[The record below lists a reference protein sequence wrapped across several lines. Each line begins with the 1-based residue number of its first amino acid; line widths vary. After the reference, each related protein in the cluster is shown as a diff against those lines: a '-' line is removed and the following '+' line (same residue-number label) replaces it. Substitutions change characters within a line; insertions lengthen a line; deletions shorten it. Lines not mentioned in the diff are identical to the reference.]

1 MRKVTLFKGD
11 GIGPEI
17 CASVKRVI
25 EAVKAD
31 IEFEEFEVG
40 EAEYLAHG
48 ALIPQAA
55 FESIERNKLV
65 LKAPITTPIGKGF
78 RSCNVQLREKYDL
91 YANIRPAKNLPNV
104 KTPFQNVDMVIFR
117 ENTEDL
123 YVGKEEKID
132 ENTIH
137 ATKIITRKC
146 SERIIRAAFEFAMNN
161 HRKKVSC
168 IHKANILK
176 MSDGLFLSVFNE
188 IKNEYPSI
196 ETDAFIVDNACMQMV
211 MHPEKFDVMV
221 MPNLYGDI
229 LSDLASGL
237 IGGLG
242 FLPSA
247 NMGSGIAMFEAVHG
261 SAPDIA
267 NQNKANPTALLL
279 SACMLLDYVDEHE
292 KAEKIRHAVYA
303 VLQKGKVRTQDCG
316 GQSSTTEY
324 TDAIISQL
332 NEMVQNPSK
341 KL

>member
-17 CASVKRVI
+17 CESVKAIVNHLNL
-25 EAVKAD
+25 D
-31 IEFEEFEVG
+31 IEFEEFNVG
-40 EAEYLAHG
+40 EAEYFRNG
-48 ALIPQAA
+48 ALIPEAA
-55 FESIERNKLV
+55 FDSIERNKII

-91 YANIRPAKNLPNV
+91 YTNIRPAKNLPNV
-104 KTPFQNVDMVIFR
+104 ITPFNNVDMVIFR

-123 YVGKEEKID
+123 YVGKEIVID

-137 ATKIITRKC
+137 AIKIITRKC
-146 SERIIRAAFEFAMNN
+146 SERIIRAAFDYAIKNN
-161 HRKKVSC
+161 RKKVSC

-176 MSDGLFLSVFNE
+176 QSDGLFLSIFNE
-188 IKNEYPSI
+188 IKEEYPSI
-196 ETDAFIVDNACMQMV
+196 QTDVYIVDNACMQMV

-247 NMGSGIAMFEAVHG
+247 NIGKDVAMFEAVHG

-267 NQNKANPTALLL
+267 GKNLANPTAFLL
-279 SACMLLDYVDEHE
+279 SLCMMLDYMGLE
-292 KAEKIRHAVYA
+292 KDATNIRNAIFS
-303 VLQKGKVRTQDCG
+303 VLEEGKVRTRDCG
-316 GQSSTTEY
+316 GTSSTTEF
-324 TDAIISQL
+324 TDAIIS
-332 NEMVQNPSK
+332 

>member
-1 MRKVTLFKGD
+1 MRKVTLFRGD

-17 CASVKRVI
+17 C
-25 EAVKAD
+25 EATKKVLQACKAE
-31 IEFEEFEVG
+31 IEFEEFDVG
-40 EAEYLAHG
+40 ANEYERHGKLISDEAY
-48 ALIPQAA
+48 
-55 FESIERNKLV
+55 ESIERNKIV

-104 KTPFQNVDMVIFR
+104 VTPFNNVDMVIFR

-123 YVGKEEKID
+123 YIGKEEKID
-132 ENTIH
+132 ENTVY
-137 ATKIITRKC
+137 ATKIITRVC
-146 SERIIRAAFEFAMNN
+146 SERIIRAAFEYALSHN
-161 HRKKVSC
+161 RKKVSC

-176 MSDGLFLSVFNE
+176 MSDGLFLEIFNE
-188 IKNEYPSI
+188 IKKEYPTIIADSY
-196 ETDAFIVDNACMQMV
+196 IVDNACMQMV

-247 NMGSGIAMFEAVHG
+247 NLGKDIAMFEAVHG

-267 NQNKANPTALLL
+267 NLNKANPTALLL
-279 SACMLLDYVDEHE
+279 SACMMLEYMGDNENAARIRQAINDVLLE
-292 KAEKIRHAVYA
+292 
-303 VLQKGKVRTQDCG
+303 GKVRTQDCG
-316 GQSSTTEY
+316 GKSSTSEF
-324 TDAIISQL
+324 TDEII
-332 NEMVQNPSK
+332 K
-341 KL
+341 KIK

>member
-17 CASVKRVI
+17 CESVKAIVNHLNL
-25 EAVKAD
+25 D
-31 IEFEEFEVG
+31 IEFEEFNVG
-40 EAEYLAHG
+40 EAEYFRNG
-48 ALIPQAA
+48 ALIPEAA
-55 FESIERNKLV
+55 FDSIERNKII

-91 YANIRPAKNLPNV
+91 YTNIRPAKNLPNV
-104 KTPFQNVDMVIFR
+104 ITPFNNVDMVIFR

-123 YVGKEEKID
+123 YVGKEIVID

-137 ATKIITRKC
+137 AIKIITRKC
-146 SERIIRAAFEFAMNN
+146 SERIIRAAFDYAIKNN
-161 HRKKVSC
+161 RKKVSC

-176 MSDGLFLSVFNE
+176 QSDGLFLSIFNE
-188 IKNEYPSI
+188 IKEEYLSI
-196 ETDAFIVDNACMQMV
+196 QTDVYIVDNACMQMV

-247 NMGSGIAMFEAVHG
+247 NIGKDVAMFEAGHG

-267 NQNKANPTALLL
+267 GKNLANPTAFLL
-279 SACMLLDYVDEHE
+279 SLCMMLDYMGLE
-292 KAEKIRHAVYA
+292 KDATNIRNAIFS
-303 VLQKGKVRTQDCG
+303 VLEEGKVRTRDCG
-316 GQSSTTEY
+316 GTSSTTEF
-324 TDAIISQL
+324 TDAIIS
-332 NEMVQNPSK
+332 

>member
-1 MRKVTLFKGD
+1 MKKVTLFKGD

-17 CASVKRVI
+17 SKQVVRILQA
-25 EAVKAD
+25 AKAN

-48 ALIPQAA
+48 ELIPQEAILSA
-55 FESIERNKLV
+55 QKNQVI

-78 RSCNVQLREKYDL
+78 RSCNVQLREKFDL
-91 YANIRPAKNLPNV
+91 YANIRPAKSLPNIQ
-104 KTPFQNVDMVIFR
+104 TPFQDIDLVIFR

-132 ENTIH
+132 ENTVY
-137 ATKIITRKC
+137 ATKIITRRC
-146 SERIIRAAFEFAMNN
+146 SERIIHAAFDYAIQH
-161 HRKKVSC
+161 HRQKVC
-168 IHKANILK
+168 CVHKANILK
-176 MSDGLFLSVFNE
+176 MSDGMFLSIFKE
-188 IKNEYPSI
+188 IAKQYPTIQS
-196 ETDAFIVDNACMQMV
+196 EDYIVDNACMQMV

-247 NMGSGIAMFEAVHG
+247 NLGEKMAMFEAVHG

-267 NQNKANPTALLL
+267 NQNLANPTALLL
-279 SACMLLDYVDEHE
+279 SACMMLDYLQEE
-292 KAEKIRHAVYA
+292 KTATCIRTALFTVLEEGKI
-303 VLQKGKVRTQDCG
+303 RTQDCG
-316 GQSSTTEY
+316 GQAK
-324 TDAIISQL
+324 TDEFADEIIS
-332 NEMVQNPSK
+332 K
-341 KL
+341 III

>member
-17 CASVKRVI
+17 CESVKAI
-25 EAVKAD
+25 VKHLNLD
-31 IEFEEFEVG
+31 IEFEEFDVG
-40 EAEYLAHG
+40 EAEYFRNG
-48 ALIPQAA
+48 ALIPEAA
-55 FESIERNKLV
+55 FESIERNKII

-91 YANIRPAKNLPNV
+91 YTNIRPAKNLPNV
-104 KTPFQNVDMVIFR
+104 ITPFNNVDMVIFR

-123 YVGKEEKID
+123 YVGKEIVID

-137 ATKIITRKC
+137 AIKIITRKC
-146 SERIIRAAFEFAMNN
+146 SERIIRAAFDYAIKNN
-161 HRKKVSC
+161 RKKVSC

-176 MSDGLFLSVFNE
+176 QSDGLFLSIFNE
-188 IKNEYPSI
+188 IKEEYPTI
-196 ETDAFIVDNACMQMV
+196 QTDVYIVDNACMQMV

-247 NMGSGIAMFEAVHG
+247 NIGKDVAMFEAVHG

-267 NQNKANPTALLL
+267 GQNLANPTAFLL
-279 SACMLLDYVDEHE
+279 SLCMMLEYIGLENDGNN
-292 KAEKIRHAVYA
+292 IRNAIFA
-303 VLQKGKVRTQDCG
+303 VLEEGKVRTRDCG
-316 GQSSTTEY
+316 GTSSTTEF
-324 TDAIISQL
+324 TDAIIA
-332 NEMVQNPSK
+332 

>member
-17 CASVKRVI
+17 CACVKRVL
-25 EAVKAD
+25 ETLNLD

-40 EAEYLAHG
+40 EAEYLRNG

-55 FESIERNKLV
+55 FDSIERNKIV

-104 KTPFQNVDMVIFR
+104 ITPFTNVDMVIFR

-123 YVGKEEKID
+123 YVGVEEKID
-132 ENTIH
+132 ENTIY

-146 SERIIRAAFEFAMNN
+146 SERIIRAAFDYAVKNN
-161 HRKKVSC
+161 RKKVSC

-176 MSDGLFLSVFNE
+176 MSDGLFLSIFNE
-188 IKNEYPSI
+188 IKEEYPTIQS
-196 ETDAFIVDNACMQMV
+196 DVFIVDNACMQMV

-247 NMGSGIAMFEAVHG
+247 NLGNDVAMFEAVHG

-267 NQNKANPTALLL
+267 NKNLANPTALLL
-279 SACMLLDYVDEHE
+279 SACMMLDYMHE
-292 KAEKIRHAVYA
+292 EESAEKIREALYE
-303 VLQKGKVRTQDCG
+303 VLKEGKVRTQDCG
-316 GQSSTTEY
+316 GTSSTTEF
-324 TDAIISQL
+324 TDAIISA
-332 NEMVQNPSK
+332 MK
-341 KL
+341 M

>member
-17 CASVKRVI
+17 CESVKAIVNHLNL
-25 EAVKAD
+25 D
-31 IEFEEFEVG
+31 IEFEEFNVG
-40 EAEYLAHG
+40 EAEYFRNG
-48 ALIPQAA
+48 ALIPEAA
-55 FESIERNKLV
+55 FDSIERNKII

-91 YANIRPAKNLPNV
+91 YTNIRPAKNLPNV
-104 KTPFQNVDMVIFR
+104 ITPFNNVDMVIFR

-123 YVGKEEKID
+123 YVGKEIVID

-137 ATKIITRKC
+137 AIKIITRKC
-146 SERIIRAAFEFAMNN
+146 SERIIRAAFDYAIKNN
-161 HRKKVSC
+161 RKKVSC

-176 MSDGLFLSVFNE
+176 QSDGLFLSIFNE
-188 IKNEYPSI
+188 IKEEYPSI
-196 ETDAFIVDNACMQMV
+196 QTDVYIVDNACMQMV

-247 NMGSGIAMFEAVHG
+247 NIGKDVAMFEAVHG

-267 NQNKANPTALLL
+267 GKNLANPTAFLL
-279 SACMLLDYVDEHE
+279 SLCMMLDYMGLE
-292 KAEKIRHAVYA
+292 KDATNIRNAIFA
-303 VLQKGKVRTQDCG
+303 VLEEGKVRTRDCG
-316 GQSSTTEY
+316 GTSSTTEF
-324 TDAIISQL
+324 TEAIIS
-332 NEMVQNPSK
+332 

>member
-17 CASVKRVI
+17 CACVVRVLD
-25 EAVKAD
+25 ALNLD
-31 IEFEEFEVG
+31 IEFEAFEVG
-40 EAEYLAHG
+40 EAEYNRNG
-48 ALIPQAA
+48 ALIPAAA
-55 FESIERNKLV
+55 FESIERNKIV

-91 YANIRPAKNLPNV
+91 YSNIRPAKNLPNV
-104 KTPFQNVDMVIFR
+104 ITPFNNVDMVIFR

-123 YVGKEEKID
+123 YVGVEERID
-132 ENTIH
+132 ENTVH

-146 SERIIRAAFEFAMNN
+146 SERIIRAAFDYAVKNN
-161 HRKKVSC
+161 RKKVSC

-176 MSDGLFLSVFNE
+176 MSDGMFLSIFNE
-188 IKNEYPSI
+188 IKEEYPTIQS
-196 ETDAFIVDNACMQMV
+196 DVFIVDNACMQMV

-247 NMGSGIAMFEAVHG
+247 NLGKDVAMFEAVHG

-267 NQNKANPTALLL
+267 GQNLANPTALLL
-279 SACMLLDYVDEHE
+279 SACMMLDYMNESD
-292 KAEKIRHAVYA
+292 AATKIRQAIHAV
-303 VLQKGKVRTQDCG
+303 LEEGKVLTRDCG
-316 GQSSTTEY
+316 GTSTTTEF
-324 TDAIISQL
+324 TDAIIDA
-332 NEMVQNPSK
+332 MK
-341 KL
+341 M